1 MTESDLET
9 RVEQL
14 TRDLRRL
21 TSELLQVAA
30 EHPDSARGREF
41 SGAAR
46 VLAEGVLG
54 RLDGALVNASAGPE
68 PEVWDAVPG
77 SAGSAGPRASSSG
90 SVGSGPA
97 DRRVEPIA
105 TAREQLVELY
115 VDKYER
121 WAEKPFFRS
130 PHLSD
135 KQNDAMFRLKWAKGN
150 VFATAPLWND
160 VVPQRDRPVRRL
172 LQTKAETAR
181 RLHHCYV
188 VHRDLD
194 SPEGELAGRVVD
206 GCRALQ
212 ASRVLRDGGFVDTYN
227 FEKKLNGFQWRALV
241 AAAGRGEHARTD
253 LLAQLD
259 RFEVLAAAV
268 LEADVAFRERNNG
281 PTARARLTAAAQAMT
296 AEIQA
301 LTA

>member
-1 MTESDLET
+1 MTESDLEA

-14 TRDLRRL
+14 TRDVRRL
-21 TSELLQVAA
+21 TSELLQIAA
-30 EHPDSARGREF
+30 EHPDSVRGREL

-54 RLDGALVNASAGPE
+54 RLDGAPVNASAGPE
-68 PEVWDAVPG
+68 PEVWDAV
-77 SAGSAGPRASSSG
+77 AGSAGGAGAGASRSG
-90 SVGSGPA
+90 VVGSGPA
-97 DRRVEPIA
+97 GRRVEPTA
-105 TAREQLVELY
+105 RAREQLVELY

-160 VVPQRDRPVRRL
+160 VVPQRDRPLRRL

-188 VHRDLD
+188 VDRDLD
-194 SPEGELAGRVVD
+194 SPEGQLAGRVVD

-212 ASRVLRDGGFVDTYN
+212 ASRVLRDGGFIDTYN
-227 FEKKLNGFQWRALV
+227 FEKKLNGFRWRALV
-241 AAAGRGEHARTD
+241 TAAGRGEHARTD

-259 RFEVLAAAV
+259 RLEALAAAV

-281 PTARARLTAAAQAMT
+281 TAAHARLTAAAQAMT

>member
-1 MTESDLET
+1 M
-9 RVEQL
+9 EQL

-77 SAGSAGPRASSSG
+77 SAGSAGARASSSG
-90 SVGSGPA
+90 VVGSGPA
-97 DRRVEPIA
+97 GRRVEPIA

-212 ASRVLRDGGFVDTYN
+212 ASRFLRDGGFVDTYN